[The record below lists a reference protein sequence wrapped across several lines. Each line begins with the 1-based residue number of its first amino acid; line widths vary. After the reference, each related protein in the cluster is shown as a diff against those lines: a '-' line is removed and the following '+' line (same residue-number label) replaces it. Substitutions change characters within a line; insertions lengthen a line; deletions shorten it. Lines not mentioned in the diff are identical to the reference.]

1 MMIWITFKEQEM
13 KKIKHN
19 VMGNKPKITRD
30 KLKVKIINDIW
41 NLLKQTEKK
50 KEKIRKNQRIIK
62 DGIIRDSRTLFEQQE
77 DYYEPKKVGN
87 FWNNNWIWE

>member
-1 MMIWITFKEQEM
+1 M

-30 KLKVKIINDIW
+30 KLKDKIINDIW
-41 NLLKQTEKK
+41 NLLKQREKK
-50 KEKIRKNQRIIK
+50 KKKIRQSQRITK

-87 FWNNNWIWE
+87 FWNNNRIWE

>member
-1 MMIWITFKEQEM
+1 
-13 KKIKHN
+13 
-19 VMGNKPKITRD
+19 MGNKPKITRD

-50 KEKIRKNQRIIK
+50 KEKIRKNQRITK
-62 DGIIRDSRTLFEQQE
+62 DGIIRDSRILFEQQE
-77 DYYEPKKVGN
+77 DYYEPKRVGY

>member
-1 MMIWITFKEQEM
+1 M
-13 KKIKHN
+13 K
-19 VMGNKPKITRD
+19 PFE
-30 KLKVKIINDIW
+30 
-41 NLLKQTEKK
+41 TEGK
-50 KEKIRKNQRIIK
+50 KEKKIRPNQRITK

>member
-1 MMIWITFKEQEM
+1 MIWITFKEQEM

-50 KEKIRKNQRIIK
+50 KEKIRKNQRITK
-62 DGIIRDSRTLFEQQE
+62 DGIIRDSRILFEQQE
-77 DYYEPKKVGN
+77 DYYEPKRVGN

>member
-50 KEKIRKNQRIIK
+50 KEKIRKNQRITK
-62 DGIIRDSRTLFEQQE
+62 DGIIRDSRILFEQQE
-77 DYYEPKKVGN
+77 DYYEPKRVGN

>member
-30 KLKVKIINDIW
+30 KLKDKIINDIW
-41 NLLKQTEKK
+41 NLLKQREKK
-50 KEKIRKNQRIIK
+50 K
-62 DGIIRDSRTLFEQQE
+62 
-77 DYYEPKKVGN
+77 KK
-87 FWNNNWIWE
+87 

>member
-30 KLKVKIINDIW
+30 KLKDKIINDIW
-41 NLLKQTEKK
+41 NLLKQREKK
-50 KEKIRKNQRIIK
+50 KKKIRPNQRITK

>member
-1 MMIWITFKEQEM
+1 
-13 KKIKHN
+13 
-19 VMGNKPKITRD
+19 MGNKPKITRD

-50 KEKIRKNQRIIK
+50 KEKIRKNQRITK
-62 DGIIRDSRTLFEQQE
+62 DGIIRDSRILFEQQK
-77 DYYEPKKVGN
+77 DYYEPKRVGN